1 MRAVSSLTA
10 SVTATLFRVADR
22 PEWDDTFQSIAHI
35 WAKRSTCSRRKVG
48 AVVVKNNRVI
58 GQGYNGVPSGQVHC
72 IDGGCPRGQ
81 LSYDQVK
88 AGSDYNIYPCKAI
101 HAEHNAILQ
110 AGWEACQGADI
121 YVTFSPCVQ
130 CSNLIEHVGIARVV
144 LV

>member
-1 MRAVSSLTA
+1 MLAASSRTA
-10 SVTATLFRVADR
+10 SATATRYPVADR

-58 GQGYNGVPSGQVHC
+58 GQGYNGVPSGEVHC

-81 LSYDQVK
+81 LTYDQVD
-88 AGSDYNIYPCKAI
+88 AGADYNLYPCKAI

-110 AGWEACQGADI
+110 AGWEACKGATI
-121 YVTFSPCVQ
+121 YVTDAPCTQ
-130 CSNLIEHVGIARVV
+130 CSNLIVHVGIRRVV